1 MFRHILEDKIR
12 NSATLTNSG
21 AKAHIIILSNKIS
34 PFTAKEILTFEIRKE
49 KRYFYFFTIFL
60 DYLLQYLQNALII
73 FFMVIDFYIFP
84 PHACTPFCVFHFT
97 NNILIVWKF
106 FCHPLYIVHTITTY
120 ASRLT
125 LVFLYPRFST
135 HARFFTTF
143 SSIIRKKSKYHLT

>member
-12 NSATLTNSG
+12 NTATLNNSG

-73 FFMVIDFYIFP
+73 FSWLSIFTFFLHMHAHPSVFFIFP
-84 PHACTPFCVFHFT
+84 
-97 NNILIVWKF
+97 
-106 FCHPLYIVHTITTY
+106 TI
-120 ASRLT
+120 S
-125 LVFLYPRFST
+125 
-135 HARFFTTF
+135 
-143 SSIIRKKSKYHLT
+143 